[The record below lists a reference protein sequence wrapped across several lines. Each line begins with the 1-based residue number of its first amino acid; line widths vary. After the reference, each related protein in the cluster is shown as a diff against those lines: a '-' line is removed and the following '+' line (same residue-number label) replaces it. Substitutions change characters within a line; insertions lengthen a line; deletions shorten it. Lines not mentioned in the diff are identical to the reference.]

1 MAGAHAPLGNVLFTG
16 AARRIGAAIARA
28 LAANGYAVAIHYRH
42 SLNEAEALRD
52 EIVMAGGKA
61 VLCAADLENPAE
73 AETLMARASDALGEA
88 FHALVHNASV
98 LAFACATDATSA
110 GLEANFRAKVLGP
123 KIGRAKGWERVC
135 KFG

>member
-1 MAGAHAPLGNVLFTG
+1 MAGAHAPLGNVLITG

-61 VLCAADLENPAE
+61 VLCAADLETPAQ
-73 AETLMARASDALGEA
+73 AATLMDRATDALA
-88 FHALVHNASV
+88 DPFHPPAHNASV
-98 LAFACATDATSA
+98 FPLPRASA
-110 GLEANFRAKVLGP
+110 PPPAHP
-123 KIGRAKGWERVC
+123 TTPH
-135 KFG
+135 